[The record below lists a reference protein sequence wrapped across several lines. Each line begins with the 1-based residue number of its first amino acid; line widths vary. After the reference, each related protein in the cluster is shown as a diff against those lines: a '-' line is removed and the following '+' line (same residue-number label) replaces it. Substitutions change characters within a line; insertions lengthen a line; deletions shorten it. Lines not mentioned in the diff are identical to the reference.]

1 MIELSTL
8 ELLQLVATFFLI
20 VIGTLLTLT
29 LLRIN
34 KILKMWVELV
44 AYYENLKQILI
55 YYSMIPYVM
64 KDKIFE
70 YIANLSQ
77 SDPKEESQSQNN
89 STQK

>member
-29 LLRIN
+29 LLRLN

-44 AYYENLKQILI
+44 GYYENMKELFI
-55 YYSMIPYVM
+55 YYSMVPYIM
-64 KDKIFE
+64 KDKLFE
-70 YIANLSQ
+70 YIANLNVSQ
-77 SDPKEESQSQNN
+77 EEKISQKD
-89 STQK
+89 STEK